1 MSQFKFLFFTRRIKK
16 SNVIKSHHRT
26 CSTIN
31 HVIPDKWKT
40 DENFLYPWR
49 FDDTNNQAQVT
60 FWPTTKKRR
69 AFEFQINSH
78 SYKKNVQ
85 GASVGI
91 VARPDLFHNISLS
104 AISFA
109 TVGQML
115 RFRRKWRSLAN
126 LIEAFIQSFSNHF
139 ARPPRRNIME
149 KKKRERGKKRD
160 GLKIHR

>member
-1 MSQFKFLFFTRRIKK
+1 M
-16 SNVIKSHHRT
+16 
-26 CSTIN
+26 
-31 HVIPDKWKT
+31 
-40 DENFLYPWR
+40 
-49 FDDTNNQAQVT
+49 
-60 FWPTTKKRR
+60 
-69 AFEFQINSH
+69 
-78 SYKKNVQ
+78 Q

-149 KKKRERGKKRD
+149 KKKKRERKKERRFENTSIKWRLELARIPPNPRIQRD
-160 GLKIHR
+160 EHNGP